1 MVTFRPQY
9 VKITHAVKMIIN
21 FFTLHIKSKE
31 RKGFK
36 MEKDMT
42 KGRPLPVILKFI
54 LPLVIGN
61 IFQQLYNMADTI
73 IVGRYVGSDALAA
86 VGSTGT
92 IIFLIVGFAQGI
104 TAGFAVLTSQRFGAK
119 DTEGVKISVANG
131 ILLSLIFSVLLSSSS
146 MLSMRT
152 LLKLMNTPQ
161 NIFQDAYT
169 YIMII
174 SAGIIATIFYNLLS
188 SYLRAVGNS
197 KIPLVFLVFSAALNV
212 VLDLVLII
220 NFKMGVAGAA
230 YATVFSQG
238 ISAILCLIYIFV
250 RMPDLAPNKRH
261 WKLHGRESRHQLA
274 MGIPMALQFAITAS
288 GTMIMQAAINLFGS
302 DAVASFTAASKLQNL
317 VTQGMIAMGQ
327 TMAAYSGQNFGKGD
341 IGRIRQ
347 GVKAALQVSVIY
359 ALAAAVLV
367 CTLLKPALGLFFTG
381 DVDMNS
387 MLPWAKTYVY
397 MSAVFYIPLGTIFI
411 FRNTMQGCG
420 YGFLPMMGGVSE
432 LLARLVV
439 ALISMALVSYP
450 LACFCDPAAW
460 VAAAVFT
467 GVSYLFVMKDI
478 RKKYENP
485 KASSVS

>member
-1 MVTFRPQY
+1 
-9 VKITHAVKMIIN
+9 
-21 FFTLHIKSKE
+21 
-31 RKGFK
+31 

-42 KGRPLPVILKFI
+42 KGRPLPVILKFM
-54 LPLVIGN
+54 LPLIIGN

-73 IVGRYVGSDALAA
+73 IVGRYVGADALAA

-92 IIFLIVGFAQGI
+92 IMFLTVGFSQGI
-104 TAGFAVLTSQRFGAK
+104 TAGCSVLTAQRFGAK

-131 ILLSLIFSVLLSSSS
+131 ILLSLIFTVLISSLS
-146 MLSMRT
+146 LLGMRP
-152 LLKLMNTPQ
+152 LLKLMNTPD

-174 SAGIIATIFYNLLS
+174 SAGIIATIFYNLFS

-212 VLDLVLII
+212 ILDLVLII

-230 YATVFSQG
+230 LATIISQG
-238 ISAILCLIYIFV
+238 VSAILCLVYIYI
-250 RMPDLAPNKRH
+250 RMPSLAPNRRH
-261 WKLHGRESRHQLA
+261 WKLHGQESRNQLA

-288 GTMIMQAAINLFGS
+288 GTMVMQSAINLFGS
-302 DAVASFTAASKLQNL
+302 VAVASFTAASKVQNL
-317 VTQGMIAMGQ
+317 VTQGMMAMGQ
-327 TMAAYSGQNFGKGD
+327 T
-341 IGRIRQ
+341 
-347 GVKAALQVSVIY
+347 
-359 ALAAAVLV
+359 AAAVLV
-367 CTLLKPALGLFFTG
+367 CILLKPALGLFFTG

-387 MLPWAKTYVY
+387 MLPWAKTYIY
-397 MSAVFYIPLGTIFI
+397 MSVIFYIPLSSIFV

-432 LLARLVV
+432 LVARLVV
-439 ALISMALVSYP
+439 AMISMAVGSYA

-460 VAAAVFT
+460 VTAAVFT

-478 RKKYENP
+478 RRKYERP
-485 KASSVS
+485 ETATSEK